1 MKVSDSADR
10 RFHQK
15 LTFIVIC
22 ISVQIFYRDIQDLT
36 HIEVALVLLLL
47 LLGLCSRARLI
58 KGELASR

>member
-10 RFHQK
+10 RFDQK

-36 HIEVALVLLLL
+36 HIEMALVLLLL

>member
-1 MKVSDSADR
+1 MKVSDSAGR

-15 LTFIVIC
+15 LTCIVIC

>member
-1 MKVSDSADR
+1 MKDSNSANY
-10 RFHQK
+10 RFHHK
-15 LTFIVIC
+15 LTCIVIY

-58 KGELASR
+58 KGEHASW

>member
-36 HIEVALVLLLL
+36 HIEVALVRLLL